1 MLPTLSEQTVYF
13 LASIAFGAALS
24 VLYGLIRLFRIANAN
39 KNAVTVVGDILF
51 FFAAG
56 VLTSLFSLPF
66 NKGEVRGFILLGES
80 VGFLLMHFTLGA
92 LFSRLS
98 VTVIMS
104 LRKIGRKIFKI
115 VKKVFKK
122 LLIFMH
128 FILYN
133 VGVVIDKILGKV
145 SEKKQ
150 KSKVRIEKNERK
162 RKKKKA
168 AGSSG
173 A

>member
-1 MLPTLSEQTVYF
+1 MLPSLSEQTVYF

-24 VLYGLIRLFRIANAN
+24 VLYGLIRVFRIAYEN
-39 KNAVTVVGDILF
+39 KIFVTVIGDILF

-56 VLTSLFSLPF
+56 VLTALFSLPF
-66 NKGEVRGFILLGES
+66 NKGEVRGFIFLGES
-80 VGFLLMHFTLGA
+80 LGFLLVHFTLGA
-92 LFSRLS
+92 VFGKASAA
-98 VTVIMS
+98 VIMT
-104 LRKIGRKIFKI
+104 LRKIARKIFKI

-150 KSKVRIEKNERK
+150 KPKVRKEKNERK
-162 RKKKKA
+162 RKKKEA
-168 AGSSG
+168 AGRG
-173 A
+173 RA